1 MNTTSENRGI
11 ILMSLSIVCFTANTL
26 AIRAL
31 AQSFQGCDGWQITFF
46 RGLVGS
52 ALVIAFYSR
61 GRGLRLRSLVDRP
74 KIILRGLLGAIGVT
88 IFYLTVIELGPA
100 RAVVINLTY
109 PIFAAFLASRI
120 LKETLG
126 IAKTIWI
133 LVGFLGLIIFVGPKA
148 FEGDLS
154 FYDGLAV
161 LGAIVAAGVVV
172 LIRTLHRSEHTSTIF
187 ASQAFYCIM
196 LALPLS
202 VPTTAQIAP
211 LGIASLILGGLLAAG
226 GQLAM
231 TFAYRHLDVAKGASM
246 QMALPILTALGAW
259 VIFQETL
266 TPIEIGGASLTLIA
280 TAMINRQ
287 ASNSLPKTLTTEIT
301 KP

>member
-1 MNTTSENRGI
+1 MNTTSETRGI

-46 RGLVGS
+46 RGVVGS
-52 ALVIAFYSR
+52 IVVIAIYSK

-88 IFYLTVIELGPA
+88 LFYLTVIELGPA

-148 FEGDLS
+148 FEGGLS
-154 FYDGLAV
+154 
-161 LGAIVAAGVVV
+161 
-172 LIRTLHRSEHTSTIF
+172 
-187 ASQAFYCIM
+187 
-196 LALPLS
+196 
-202 VPTTAQIAP
+202 AQIAP
-211 LGIASLILGGLLAAG
+211 LGILGLVLGGLLAAA

-259 VIFQETL
+259 VMFQETL
-266 TPIEIGGASLTLIA
+266 TTIEIGGASLTLIA
-280 TAMINRQ
+280 TAMINRK
-287 ASNSLPKTLTTEIT
+287 ASNPLPKTLTTEIA